1 MNVYFFLLGKSSN
14 DRHASGKNNTI
25 YLLSLFIV
33 SVIQHG
39 WHPRNPLFYG
49 S

>member
-1 MNVYFFLLGKSSN
+1 MKVSFFLLGESSN
-14 DRHASGKNNTI
+14 DRHAGGKSNTI

-39 WHPRNPLFYG
+39 CHPRNPLFYG